1 MQGFDEFMNLVL
13 DEAEE
18 IFVKANSRKKIGM
31 MQLRKL
37 SYFTLFVKGRILL
50 RGDNVSLIMQADR
63 GERR

>member
-1 MQGFDEFMNLVL
+1 MNLVL